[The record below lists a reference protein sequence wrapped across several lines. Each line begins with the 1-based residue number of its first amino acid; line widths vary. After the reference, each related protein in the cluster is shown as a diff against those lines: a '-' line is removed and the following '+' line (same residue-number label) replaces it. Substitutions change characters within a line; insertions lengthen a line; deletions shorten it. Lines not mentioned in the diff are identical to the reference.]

1 MAGLIKLIFLLIL
14 ISGVAVYGGDIWSGV
29 KDKITEFTNPE
40 IQKANIFD
48 SFKNKFG
55 EIENIIKEVNEN
67 LDNPNFDKK
76 AVLEKG
82 LKVIEESKNGL
93 EKIRNADETLI
104 EKTFEGLND
113 LKEGVKT
120 FFSDSE
126 KDSSQECKCS
136 LENE

>member
-1 MAGLIKLIFLLIL
+1 MTGLIKLILLLIL
-14 ISGVAVYGGDIWSGV
+14 LTGAVVYGGDIWNGV
-29 KDKITEFTNPE
+29 QDKVTGFVNPE
-40 IQKANIFD
+40 IQKANIFN

-55 EIENIIKEVNEN
+55 EIESVIKEVKEN

-82 LKVIEESKNGL
+82 LKIIEESKSGL
-93 EKIRNADETLI
+93 EKIGNADETLI

-120 FFSDSE
+120 FFSDSK
-126 KDSSQECKCS
+126 KDGSQECKCS
-136 LENE
+136 LEE

>member
-1 MAGLIKLIFLLIL
+1 MGGLIKLIFSLIL
-14 ISGVAVYGGDIWSGV
+14 ISGVAVYGGDIWNGV
-29 KDKITEFTNPE
+29 KDKVMEFINPE

-82 LKVIEESKNGL
+82 LKIIEESKSGL
-93 EKIRNADETLI
+93 EKIRNADETLV

-126 KDSSQECKCS
+126 KDGSQECKCS
-136 LENE
+136 LEK

>member
-1 MAGLIKLIFLLIL
+1 MAVLIKLVFSLIL
-14 ISGVAVYGGDIWSGV
+14 ISSAAVYGGDIWNGV
-29 KDKITEFTNPE
+29 KNKAAEFINPE
-40 IQKANIFD
+40 VQKANVFD

-55 EIENIIKEVNEN
+55 EIENVIKEVREN
-67 LDNPNFDKK
+67 IDNPDFDKK

-82 LKVIEESKNGL
+82 LKIIEESKSGF
-93 EKIRNADETLI
+93 EKI
-104 EKTFEGLND
+104 KD

-126 KDSSQECKCS
+126 KDGSQECKCS